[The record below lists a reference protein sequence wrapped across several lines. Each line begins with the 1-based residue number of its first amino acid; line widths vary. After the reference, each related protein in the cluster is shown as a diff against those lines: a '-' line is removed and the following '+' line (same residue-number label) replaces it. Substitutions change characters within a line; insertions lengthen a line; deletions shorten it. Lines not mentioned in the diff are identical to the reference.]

1 MKLIGPRSGSATD
14 LVVLQNVTAMRGDSW
29 FELLA
34 RFTIGHRQPKG
45 DLMDRYAPR
54 EWAPHEKPNLPGS
67 PSTPLHSTPKRVAF
81 AVVGL
86 LVALTGGL
94 GNALV
99 TANLQFLQGALGATT
114 AEMAWLP
121 AAYVMTNVSMNLLLV
136 KFRQQFGLRTF
147 TELFLVLYA
156 LVTFGHLFV
165 NDLNSAIAVRAAHGM
180 VGAALSSLGLY
191 YMIQAFPAKWRLKAL
206 VLGLGAAQLALPLAR
221 LFSEDLLQIAE
232 WRGLYLFELG
242 LALTALGCVFMLKL
256 PPGDRF
262 KTFEPLDFLT
272 FAILASGVALLCAVL
287 SLGRIDWWLE
297 ARWIGIALA
306 ASIALIMAG
315 LAIEHNRSNP
325 MLMTRWLGSGV
336 AIRLALAVILIR
348 MVLAEQSSGA
358 VGFMQLLNMSNEQM
372 RSLYLVMLVGAV
384 AGLAVSAL
392 TINPEHLFMPL
403 IISLALMAVGSS
415 MDSFSSNLTRPHNMY
430 VSQFLLAFGGTFFL
444 GPTMVLGTR
453 HVVTNPRNLVSF
465 SVLFGIC
472 QNLGGLIGSALL
484 GTFQIAR
491 EKYHSSVIVEQL
503 TQMDPLVQARIAS
516 AAASYLGIAADSGL
530 RTTLGTRALAT
541 AATREANIMAYND
554 VFMLMTIV
562 AVLTMLW
569 ISARSLWLMS
579 TTRAVK

>member
-1 MKLIGPRSGSATD
+1 
-14 LVVLQNVTAMRGDSW
+14 
-29 FELLA
+29 
-34 RFTIGHRQPKG
+34 
-45 DLMDRYAPR
+45 MDRYAPR

-67 PSTPLHSTPKRVAF
+67 PSTPVHSNPKRLAF
-81 AVVGL
+81 AAVGL

-272 FAILASGVALLCAVL
+272 FVILASGVALLCAVL